1 VSLQASVRA
10 RLGPLDLHVDLSVAD
25 GEMVAIVGPNGAG
38 KTTLLRLFA
47 GLVPVDEGRV
57 VLDDLVLCDTARRIS
72 LPPEQRPVGVV
83 FQDYLLFPTMSAVDN
98 VAFGLRARGL
108 GRAEAR
114 RRATSWL
121 ERVGLLDHAASRP
134 RALSGGQA
142 QRVALARALITEPR
156 LLLLDEPLAA
166 VDLSARADMRRTLQ
180 QALVDFPGARL
191 LVTHDPF
198 EAAALSDRMV
208 VIEDG
213 AVVQAGTVAEVT
225 ARPRSP
231 WVAAMVGLNLFRGRA
246 SGGRIDIGCATQLVS
261 ATAANGEVF
270 AVVHPRAVT
279 LSRSEPKTSARNA
292 WPGVADSLDIQ
303 GERARVHVSG
313 PVTLVAEV
321 TPGAVADLRLADG
334 GPVWASVKASEID
347 VYPA

>member
-1 VSLQASVRA
+1 VSLEASVRA
-10 RLGPLDLHVDLSVAD
+10 RLGTLDLDVDLSVAD

-38 KTTLLRLFA
+38 KTTLLRLLA
-47 GLVPVDEGRV
+47 GLVPVAEGRV
-57 VLDDLVLCDTARRIS
+57 VLDGLVLCDTANRVA
-72 LPPEQRPVGVV
+72 LAPERRPVGVV

-121 ERVGLLDHAASRP
+121 ERVGLLDQAGSRP

-166 VDLSARADMRRTLQ
+166 VDVSARAELRRTLQ
-180 QALVDFPGARL
+180 HALVDFPGARL

-198 EAAALSDRMV
+198 EAAALADRMV
-208 VIEDG
+208 VIETG

-246 SGGRIDIGCATQLVS
+246 AGGRIDIGCAIRLVS
-261 ATAANGEVF
+261 ATAADGDVF
-270 AVVHPRAVT
+270 AVVQPRAVT
-279 LSRSEPKTSARNA
+279 LSRSEPHTSARNA
-292 WPGVADSLDIQ
+292 WPGVADGLDIQ

-313 PVTLVAEV
+313 PVAVVAEV

-334 GPVWASVKASEID
+334 GPVWVSIKASEID